1 MPISLSPSVDVTE
14 RDLTLVAPA
23 VATTNAAFVGAF
35 KWGPVLQRV
44 LVESENRLVAR
55 MGKPDDDTAVHFFV
69 AADFLS
75 YGRNLNVV
83 RVVGD
88 QAFNASTHP
97 DQVAETFDGDGT
109 EQQFSLTHTFPGNSV
124 ANITVLVD
132 GVVLDPVD
140 DYTVAVASDVLTITF
155 ATAPN
160 AGSDNIVV
168 YANTNRILNEEVF
181 EHMSVLT
188 GSFIGKFP
196 GSLVNDVT
204 ILVATPAN
212 WASLTLTQKNL
223 FQGTPV
229 GDELHIAIIDTDG
242 NISGLPGTVLE
253 RYDWVSTDPDATFS
267 DGSPSYYVRALNDG
281 SAYVWSTGNLAD
293 VAADGTAVLGGGVDD
308 QEITSGQKIQGMNL
322 FADAEQVDVSLILAG
337 AADQSYALHI
347 LSIVDSRKDCVA
359 FISPRMVDVV
369 NNPGDEVTDVNA
381 FRNLLPSTSY
391 GFCDG
396 NWKLRYDPYNSVNR
410 WVPCNGDTAGL
421 CARTDET
428 NDPWWSPAGLNRGQL
443 KNVIRLAWNPTKTQ
457 RDELYKNGINPI
469 VSMPGQGTVLFGDKT
484 MLSRPSAFDRINVR
498 RLFIVLEKSIST
510 AAKYLLFEFND
521 EFTRAQFRNLVEP
534 YLRDVQGRRGIA
546 RFNVVANEEN
556 NTAQVINEN
565 RFVGDIYIDPA
576 RSINNIQLNFIAT
589 PSGVEFEEIEYSA

>member
-35 KWGPVLQRV
+35 NWGPVLQRV

-55 MGKPDDDTAVHFFV
+55 MGKPTDSTAVHFFT

-75 YGRNLNVV
+75 YGRNLNLV
-83 RVVGD
+83 RVIGD
-88 QAFNASTHP
+88 QAFNASSHP
-97 DQVAETFDGDGT
+97 NQVSETFDGDAT
-109 EQQFSLTHTFPGNSV
+109 EDEFSLTTTFPGNSV
-124 ANITVLVD
+124 ANVTVIVD

-140 DYTVAVASDVLTITF
+140 DYTIAVASDVLTITF
-155 ATAPN
+155 ATAPA
-160 AGSDNIVV
+160 AGTDNIVV
-168 YANTNRILNEEVF
+168 FANANRILNEEVF
-181 EHMSVLT
+181 EHASVLT

-212 WASLTLTQKNL
+212 WLSLTQAQRNL

-229 GDELHIAIIDTDG
+229 GDELNIAIIDTDG
-242 NISGLPGTVLE
+242 NVSGLPGTVLE
-253 RYDWVSTDPDATFS
+253 RYDFVSTNPNATFS
-267 DGSPSYYVRALNDG
+267 DGSAAYYVKALNDT
-281 SAYVWSTGNLAD
+281 SAYVWATGNLND
-293 VAADGTAVLGGGVDD
+293 VVSGVATLRGGTDD
-308 QEITSGQKIQGMNL
+308 NDITSGQKIAGMNL
-322 FADAEQVDVSLILAG
+322 FADAEQVDVSLIMSG
-337 AADQSYALHI
+337 PADQTYALHI

-369 NNPGDEVTDVNA
+369 NNPGDEVTDINS

-391 GFCDG
+391 GFFDG
-396 NWKLRYDPYNSVNR
+396 NWKLRYDPYNDVNR

-421 CARTDET
+421 CARTDDT
-428 NDPWWSPAGLNRGQL
+428 NDPWWSPAGLNRGQI

-457 RDELYKNGINPI
+457 RDELYKNGVNPI

-484 MLSRPSAFDRINVR
+484 MLARPSAFDRINVR

-510 AAKYLLFEFND
+510 AAKFLLFEFND

-576 RSINNIQLNFIAT
+576 RSINNIQLNFNAT